1 MWLALYLLEIY
12 PPRTG
17 SYQRAGG
24 LGTGV
29 LMCNAQDLP
38 ESSAPLGGRTLSL
51 SSKHKLAPEGIF
63 QDPDRNLTKAGL
75 ELGNLANMFS
85 SLKQLCSARCK

>member
-1 MWLALYLLEIY
+1 MCLLKNLKLHMWLALYLLEIY

-38 ESSAPLGGRTLSL
+38 ESSVRLGGRTLSL

-63 QDPDRNLTKAGL
+63 KTLTGTSPK
-75 ELGNLANMFS
+75 LG
-85 SLKQLCSARCK
+85 